1 MVDALEFADFYWD
14 YLDFSSAENDNRSTR
29 IMDRKTLKG
38 MLTYATLDL
47 CGLDPVSGM
56 QDLTE
61 AEDTGN
67 PNILTA

>member
-14 YLDFSSAENDNRSTR
+14 YLDFSPAKNDNR
-29 IMDRKTLKG
+29 IVDRKELNG
-38 MLTYATLDL
+38 GFMTYAVLDL

-61 AEDTGN
+61 AEDN
-67 PNILTA
+67 PDGPAL